1 MRTKFLVAALLL
13 TALLIACGEKE
24 ANWLVKVKAQTLR
37 SDLFV
42 RRYKMTKEYTQHPVI
57 NQAVLKQFI
66 EKNQLPNLAFQAE
79 GYALGLDKD
88 STTAAQFA
96 NEERRMLT
104 RNNGPLFKTVVPASF
119 EITEAELTAAWEK
132 GKTEYRVAHILVK
145 SPQLADSIYQALQ
158 SGATFE
164 AMVIKYSMDP
174 NTVETRGEMAGWIG
188 WMQMAPTFANAVLAT
203 PAGVVAKPVMTS
215 YGYHIIKVLEI
226 RARQNPSLEAS
237 RANIAQ
243 TLQMQKQGTFIEEYL
258 QGLYAK
264 YNLKVDSLLAVR
276 ILPALLAAKPPAKVD
291 FAVINPEDL
300 KKALITYDGG
310 QWTVRETLDR
320 YISMTRGSNY
330 KLTRYADIVDFVRK
344 ASITDM
350 MYRDAK
356 ARKLDQN
363 DEFRS
368 DFEYGRSQLVG
379 QKARERLVTRAIKL
393 TDADLLAFYEEHKAD
408 YQNKP
413 LSEVQSTV
421 RARLQS
427 TRTLELQEKKT
438 AELIAKYKPKWN
450 EKELEKVAA
459 ELNAAKAEAAAKR
472 PAGAGQ
478 MPGGAPPQM
487 PIRIP
492 AQSPNTPPAP
502 PQGVR

>member
-24 ANWLVKVKAQTLR
+24 ANWLVKVKDQTLR

-42 RRYKMTKEYTQHPVI
+42 RRYKMTKDYTQHPAI
-57 NQAVLKQFI
+57 NPALLRQFI

-88 STTAAQFA
+88 STIAAQIA

-104 RNNGPLFKTVVPASF
+104 RNNGPLFKAVVPASF
-119 EITEAELTAAWEK
+119 DITEAELTAAWEK
-132 GKTEYRVAHILVK
+132 GNTEYRLAHILVK
-145 SPQLADSIYQALQ
+145 SPQLADSISQALQ
-158 SGATFE
+158 SGAGFE
-164 AMVIKYSMDP
+164 ALVTKYSMDP
-174 NTVETRGEMAGWIG
+174 NTVETRGEMAGWIN
-188 WMQMAPTFANAVLAT
+188 WMQMAPTFADAVLAA
-203 PAGVVAKPVMTS
+203 PAGSYTKPVSTN

-226 RARQNPSLEAS
+226 RPRQNPSLEAS
-237 RANIAQ
+237 RANIAK
-243 TLQMQKQGTFIEEYL
+243 TLQMQKQGQFIEDYL
-258 QGLYAK
+258 RGLYEK
-264 YNLKVDSLLAVR
+264 YDLKVDSVLAMR
-276 ILPALLAAKPPAKVD
+276 ILPAMIAAKPPAKVD
-291 FAVINPEDL
+291 FAMISPEDQ
-300 KKALITYDGG
+300 KKTLMTYDGG
-310 QWTVRETLDR
+310 QWSVRETLDR
-320 YISMTRGSNY
+320 YIAMTRGSNY
-330 KLTRYADIVDFVRK
+330 RLTRYADLTDFVRK

-379 QKARERLVTRAIKL
+379 QKARERLVTRAVQL
-393 TDADLLAFYEEHKAD
+393 TDADLLAFYEQHKAD

-413 LSEVQSTV
+413 LSEIQSTV

-427 TRTLELQEKKT
+427 TRTLELQDKKT

-459 ELNAAKAEAAAKR
+459 ELNAAKAETAANR

-478 MPGGAPPQM
+478 MPGGTPSQM
-487 PIRIP
+487 PVPMPSR
-492 AQSPNTPPAP
+492 SPDTPPAP